1 MMVGSQ
7 LLKRERERDKG
18 FVKLEE
24 SLDGGVI
31 WRFSHREKRSVWK
44 KSRLWIG
51 REKRATRFLRRDGL
65 PDGRGKG
72 CRGGENIQVV
82 RKNPL

>member
-7 LLKRERERDKG
+7 LLKRERDKG

-44 KSRLWIG
+44 KSRLYG
-51 REKRATRFLRRDGL
+51 RS
-65 PDGRGKG
+65 
-72 CRGGENIQVV
+72 
-82 RKNPL
+82 